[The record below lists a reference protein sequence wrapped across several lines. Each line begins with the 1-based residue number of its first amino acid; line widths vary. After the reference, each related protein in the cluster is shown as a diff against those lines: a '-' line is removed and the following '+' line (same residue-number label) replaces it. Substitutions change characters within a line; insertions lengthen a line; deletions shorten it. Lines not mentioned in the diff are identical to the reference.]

1 LRGVQA
7 YGGHLQH
14 IEARAQREEAAAR
27 LRDVV
32 ASLVARLGAE
42 RMPAEI
48 VTGVGTGTHDRNAA
62 GGVFC
67 TGGHSESQFFNLF
80 FCHDSAST
88 AS

>member
-1 LRGVQA
+1 
-7 YGGHLQH
+7 
-14 IEARAQREEAAAR
+14 
-27 LRDVV
+27 
-32 ASLVARLGAE
+32 
-42 RMPAEI
+42 MPAEI